1 MIDKLKELENL
12 ENKYKEIGRINSEIE
27 SIIANIKNEA
37 GISREKELLKENE
50 RLAEDLKAFHEKMK
64 VREEEIGRL
73 KNSNAVLIEELKE
86 AKKVRR
92 NGEIDKFQNILAE
105 KMNVELESGVTR
117 RLSNYAEEMKRK
129 VKMLERNL
137 SHEFSDEADSLRDE
151 LKKINEKIGNFLEKS
166 NRKTFENKVFLQ
178 EESSVFHNKIKE
190 ETALKE
196 GEFLF
201 EREKKRFV
209 FEKLIGLKGFN
220 FLGIIS
226 IFLGVFLVF
235 RTQFAKI
242 LANNYVK
249 SSASY
254 LLGMFFLFAG
264 EKFYQKNKK
273 HFAVGLIGGGIG
285 ILYLTTLLSTLYLK
299 LYPMTAGLFI
309 SVILTGLV
317 VILSLRYDSQIIGV
331 LSLIGGYLPYG
342 AYIWVN
348 RSNVQIY
355 YVLAYSLIL
364 QGIVLGVSWK
374 KDWIYSK
381 IFGFVTGVVNM
392 TGLIYYLNHSI
403 HDKITAFFYI
413 IIFTTAYSFI
423 FLNSHKKENRQ
434 SNIIDYIFLSLNLII
449 KFSLIY
455 SLFDKTTPSWLKAVL
470 VGTVG
475 IIYGF
480 FGDRL
485 KDNKVAKIF
494 YIVAL
499 GSFILIIPLI
509 VPEKFV
515 VIAWGA
521 ETALLYFFYRK
532 YKNKEM
538 RYGTIAIYL
547 VSLVSNLIVR
557 EEKYLLVYIQDL
569 MIISF
574 SFIFYFLIKQKNYKT
589 EVRILNGVFKYLIFA
604 YSIFFINKVVS
615 DAVTSF
621 EAINYGKDV
630 LFGILLSLFTLRL
643 ITYKIKKLQ
652 DSFSLKFLVIIE
664 IIYLLFIN
672 MFNCVKYI
680 FGSGEWVEEN
690 LYSRYPP
697 INFQIYLILLV
708 FVNIYLFMVAKNDI
722 HLCFFR
728 EKEKK
733 PLWILGESMYF
744 LFVANIIL
752 RIYEQSNMLFLG
764 AGLALDIVGLL
775 LCGYLVWKGFRV
787 PNRNVRRIGLGI
799 GIFFVAKSFLWDFLR
814 FDNSYK
820 LIAYFSM
827 GAILIGT
834 SYIYQTALKKLEQE
848 VKESLRDKD
857 FGKGEKNEENK

>member
-12 ENKYKEIGRINSEIE
+12 ENKYREIGRINSEIE

-137 SHEFSDEADSLRDE
+137 SCEFSDEADSLRDE
-151 LKKINEKIGNFLEKS
+151 LKKIDGKIGDFLEKS
-166 NRKTFENKVFLQ
+166 NRKTFENKIFLQ

-317 VILSLRYDSQIIGV
+317 VILSLRYDSQVIGV

-348 RSNVQIY
+348 KSNVQIY

-392 TGLIYYLNHSI
+392 TGLVYYLNYSI

-413 IIFTTAYSFI
+413 VIFTTAYSFI

-509 VPEKFV
+509 VPEQFV

-557 EEKYLLVYIQDL
+557 EETYLIVYIQDL

-574 SFIFYFLIKQKNYKT
+574 SFVLHFLIKQKSYKT
-589 EVRILNGVFKYLIFA
+589 EVRILNGIFKYLIFA

-643 ITYKIKKLQ
+643 VTYKIKKLQ

-672 MFNCVKYI
+672 M
-680 FGSGEWVEEN
+680 
-690 LYSRYPP
+690 
-697 INFQIYLILLV
+697 INFILYISGWSWNVQEEKIPISYLLSLILLI
-708 FVNIYLFMVAKNDI
+708 FVNLYLFIVAKNDI

-728 EKEKK
+728 KNEKK
-733 PLWILGESMYF
+733 PLWILGESIYF
-744 LFVANIIL
+744 LCVANIIL
-752 RIYEQSNMLFLG
+752 RIYEHSGVLILG

-787 PNRNVRRIGLGI
+787 SNRNVRRIGLGI

-848 VKESLRDKD
+848 VKESLSDTD

>member
-1 MIDKLKELENL
+1 MIDKIKELENL

-27 SIIANIKNEA
+27 SIIANVKNEA
-37 GISREKELLKENE
+37 GISREKELLEENE
-50 RLAEDLKAFHEKMK
+50 RLAKDLKAFYEKIK
-64 VREEEIGRL
+64 ISEEEITKL

-151 LKKINEKIGNFLEKS
+151 LKKINGKIGDFLEKS

-190 ETALKE
+190 EAALKE

-342 AYIWVN
+342 AYVWVN

-392 TGLIYYLNHSI
+392 TGLVYYLNHSI

-413 IIFTTAYSFI
+413 VIFTTAYSFI

-434 SNIIDYIFLSLNLII
+434 SNVIDYIFLSLNLII

-515 VIAWGA
+515 VVAWGA

-574 SFIFYFLIKQKNYKT
+574 SFVLYFLIKQKSYKT
-589 EVRILNGVFKYLIFA
+589 EVRILNGIFKYLIFA
-604 YSIFFINKVVS
+604 YSIFFINKVIFNV
-615 DAVTSF
+615 VTSF
-621 EAINYGKDV
+621 QAINYGKDA
-630 LFGILLSLFTLRL
+630 LFCILVSLFVLRTV
-643 ITYKIKKLQ
+643 TYRVKKLQ
-652 DSFSLKFLVIIE
+652 DSFSLRFLVIIE

-672 MFNCVKYI
+672 M
-680 FGSGEWVEEN
+680 
-690 LYSRYPP
+690 
-697 INFQIYLILLV
+697 INFILYISGWSWNIQEEKIPISYLLSLILLI
-708 FVNIYLFMVAKNDI
+708 FVNFYLFIVAKNDI
-722 HLCFFR
+722 HLCFF
-728 EKEKK
+728 KKNEKK
-733 PLWILGESMYF
+733 PLWILGESIYF
-744 LFVANIIL
+744 LCVANIIL
-752 RIYEQSNMLFLG
+752 RIYEHSGVLILG

-799 GIFFVAKSFLWDFLR
+799 GIFFVAKSFLLDFLR

-848 VKESLRDKD
+848 VKESLDAKD
-857 FGKGEKNEENK
+857 FGKGQKDEENK

>member
-1 MIDKLKELENL
+1 MIDKIKELENL

-50 RLAEDLKAFHEKMK
+50 RLAKDLKAFHEKVK
-64 VREEEIGRL
+64 IREEEIGRL

-137 SHEFSDEADSLRDE
+137 SCEFSDEADSLRDE
-151 LKKINEKIGNFLEKS
+151 LKKINGKIGDFVEKS
-166 NRKTFENKVFLQ
+166 NRKTFENKVFLR

-190 ETALKE
+190 ETVLKE

-392 TGLIYYLNHSI
+392 TGLVYYLNHSI

-413 IIFTTAYSFI
+413 VIFTTAYSFI

-480 FGDRL
+480 FGDSL

-515 VIAWGA
+515 VVAWGA

-538 RYGTIAIYL
+538 RYGTIVIYL

-557 EEKYLLVYIQDL
+557 EEAYLLVYIQDL

-574 SFIFYFLIKQKNYKT
+574 SFVLYFLIKQKSYKT
-589 EVRILNGVFKYLIFA
+589 EVRILNGIFKYLIFA
-604 YSIFFINKVVS
+604 YSIFFVNKVVFNI
-615 DAVTSF
+615 VTSF
-621 EAINYGKDV
+621 ETINYGKDV
-630 LFGILLSLFTLRL
+630 LFSVLFSLFILRTV
-643 ITYKIKKLQ
+643 TYKIKKLQ

-672 MFNCVKYI
+672 M
-680 FGSGEWVEEN
+680 
-690 LYSRYPP
+690 
-697 INFQIYLILLV
+697 INFILYISGWSWNVQEEKIPISYLLSLILLI
-708 FVNIYLFMVAKNDI
+708 FVNLYLFIVAKNDI

-728 EKEKK
+728 KNEKK
-733 PLWILGESMYF
+733 PLWILGESIYF
-744 LFVANIIL
+744 LCVANIIL
-752 RIYEQSNMLFLG
+752 RIYEHSGVLILG

-848 VKESLRDKD
+848 VKESLSDTD

>member
-12 ENKYKEIGRINSEIE
+12 ENKYKEIGKLNSEIE

-37 GISREKELLKENE
+37 GISREKELLEENE
-50 RLAEDLKAFHEKMK
+50 RLAKDLKAFHEKVK
-64 VREEEIGRL
+64 IREEEIGRL

-86 AKKVRR
+86 AKKVRK

-137 SHEFSDEADSLRDE
+137 SCEFSDEADSLRDE
-151 LKKINEKIGNFLEKS
+151 LKKIDGKIGDFLEKS
-166 NRKTFENKVFLQ
+166 NRKTFENKIFLQ

-392 TGLIYYLNHSI
+392 MGLIYYLNHSI

-413 IIFTTAYSFI
+413 VIFTTAYSFI

-509 VPEKFV
+509 VPEEFV
-515 VIAWGA
+515 VVAWGA

-538 RYGTIAIYL
+538 RYGTIVIYL

-574 SFIFYFLIKQKNYKT
+574 SFVLYFLIKQKSYKK
-589 EVRILNGVFKYLIFA
+589 EVRILNGIFKYLIFA
-604 YSIFFINKVVS
+604 YSIFFINKVVF
-615 DAVTSF
+615 DVVTSF
-621 EAINYGKDV
+621 KMINYGEDI
-630 LFGILLSLFTLRL
+630 FLSLLVSLFVLRTV
-643 ITYKIKKLQ
+643 TYKAKKLQ
-652 DSFSLKFLVIIE
+652 DSFSLKFLIIIE

-672 MFNCVKYI
+672 M
-680 FGSGEWVEEN
+680 
-690 LYSRYPP
+690 
-697 INFQIYLILLV
+697 INLILYFFGWSSDILKERV
-708 FVNIYLFMVAKNDI
+708 PISHIFPFFLPILINIYLFMVSKNDI
-722 HLCFFR
+722 HLCFF
-728 EKEKK
+728 KKNEKK
-733 PLWILGESMYF
+733 PLWVLGESIYF

-848 VKESLRDKD
+848 VKESLSDTD

>member
-50 RLAEDLKAFHEKMK
+50 RLAKDLKAFHEKVK
-64 VREEEIGRL
+64 IREEEIGRL

-117 RLSNYAEEMKRK
+117 KLSNYAEEMKRK

-137 SHEFSDEADSLRDE
+137 SCEFSDEADSLRDE
-151 LKKINEKIGNFLEKS
+151 LKKIDGKIGDFLEKS
-166 NRKTFENKVFLQ
+166 NRKTFENKIFLQ

-348 RSNVQIY
+348 KSNVQIY

-392 TGLIYYLNHSI
+392 TGLVYYLNYSI

-413 IIFTTAYSFI
+413 VIFTTAYSFI

-515 VIAWGA
+515 VVAWGA

-574 SFIFYFLIKQKNYKT
+574 SFIFYFLIKQKNYKM

-643 ITYKIKKLQ
+643 VTYKIKKLQ

-672 MFNCVKYI
+672 M
-680 FGSGEWVEEN
+680 
-690 LYSRYPP
+690 
-697 INFQIYLILLV
+697 INFILYISGWSWNVQEEKIPISYLLSLILLI
-708 FVNIYLFMVAKNDI
+708 FVNLYLFIVAKNDI

-728 EKEKK
+728 KNEKK
-733 PLWILGESMYF
+733 PLWILGESIYF
-744 LFVANIIL
+744 LCVANIIL
-752 RIYEQSNMLFLG
+752 RIYEHSGVLILG

-775 LCGYLVWKGFRV
+775 LCGYLVWKGFKV

-799 GIFFVAKSFLWDFLR
+799 GIFFVAKSFLLDFLR

-848 VKESLRDKD
+848 VKESLSDTD

>member
-1 MIDKLKELENL
+1 MIDKIKELENL
-12 ENKYKEIGRINSEIE
+12 ENKYKEIGKLNSEIE

-37 GISREKELLKENE
+37 GISREKKLLEKNE
-50 RLAEDLKAFHEKMK
+50 RLAKDLKVFHEKMK

-137 SHEFSDEADSLRDE
+137 YHEFSDEADSLRDE
-151 LKKINEKIGNFLEKS
+151 LKKIDGKIGDFLEKS

-348 RSNVQIY
+348 KSNVQIY

-413 IIFTTAYSFI
+413 VIFTTAYSFI

-470 VGTVG
+470 VGIVG

-515 VIAWGA
+515 VVAWGA

-557 EEKYLLVYIQDL
+557 EEKFLLVYIQDL

-574 SFIFYFLIKQKNYKT
+574 SFVLYFWIKQKSYKT
-589 EVRILNGVFKYLIFA
+589 EVRILNGIFKYLIFT
-604 YSIFFINKVVS
+604 YSIFFINKVVFNV
-615 DAVTSF
+615 VTSF
-621 EAINYGKDV
+621 KMINYGEDI
-630 LFGILLSLFTLRL
+630 FLSLLVSLFVLRTV
-643 ITYKIKKLQ
+643 TYKAKKLQ
-652 DSFSLKFLVIIE
+652 DSFSLKFLIIIE

-672 MFNCVKYI
+672 MINLILYFFGWSSDILKERVAISYI
-680 FGSGEWVEEN
+680 FPFF
-690 LYSRYPP
+690 LP
-697 INFQIYLILLV
+697 ILI
-708 FVNIYLFMVAKNDI
+708 NIYLFIVAKNDI
-722 HLCFFR
+722 HLCFF
-728 EKEKK
+728 KKNEKK
-733 PLWILGESMYF
+733 PLWILGESIYF
-744 LFVANIIL
+744 LCVANIIL
-752 RIYEQSNMLFLG
+752 RIYEHSGVLILG

-775 LCGYLVWKGFRV
+775 LCGYLVWKGFKV

-848 VKESLRDKD
+848 VKESLDAKD

>member
-1 MIDKLKELENL
+1 MIDKIKELENL

-129 VKMLERNL
+129 VKMLEKNL

-151 LKKINEKIGNFLEKS
+151 LKKINGKIGDFLEKS

-190 ETALKE
+190 ETVLKE

-392 TGLIYYLNHSI
+392 TGLIYYLNYSI

-413 IIFTTAYSFI
+413 VIFTTAYSFI

-509 VPEKFV
+509 VPEEFV
-515 VIAWGA
+515 VVAWGA

-569 MIISF
+569 MMISF
-574 SFIFYFLIKQKNYKT
+574 SFVLYFLIKQKNYKT
-589 EVRILNGVFKYLIFA
+589 EVRILNGIFKYLIFT
-604 YSIFFINKVVS
+604 YSIFFVNKVVFNI
-615 DAVTSF
+615 VTSF

-630 LFGILLSLFTLRL
+630 LFGVLFSLFILRTV
-643 ITYKIKKLQ
+643 TYKMKKLQ
-652 DSFSLKFLVIIE
+652 DSFSLRFLVIIE

-672 MFNCVKYI
+672 M
-680 FGSGEWVEEN
+680 
-690 LYSRYPP
+690 
-697 INFQIYLILLV
+697 INFILYISGWSWNVQEEKIPISYLLSLILLI
-708 FVNIYLFMVAKNDI
+708 FVNLYLFIVSKNDI
-722 HLCFFR
+722 HLCFF
-728 EKEKK
+728 KKNEKK
-733 PLWILGESMYF
+733 PLWILGESIYF
-744 LFVANIIL
+744 LCVANIIL
-752 RIYEQSNMLFLG
+752 RIYEHSGVLILG

-848 VKESLRDKD
+848 VKESLSDTD

>member
-12 ENKYKEIGRINSEIE
+12 ENKYKEIGKLNSEIE

-37 GISREKELLKENE
+37 GISREKELLEENE
-50 RLAEDLKAFHEKMK
+50 RLAKDLKAFHEKVK
-64 VREEEIGRL
+64 IREEEIGRL

-117 RLSNYAEEMKRK
+117 KLSNYAEEMKRK

-137 SHEFSDEADSLRDE
+137 SCEFSDEADSLRDE
-151 LKKINEKIGNFLEKS
+151 LKKIDGKIGDFLEKS
-166 NRKTFENKVFLQ
+166 NRKTFENKIFLQ

-348 RSNVQIY
+348 KSNVQIY

-392 TGLIYYLNHSI
+392 TGLVYYLNYSI

-413 IIFTTAYSFI
+413 VIFTTAYSFI

-509 VPEKFV
+509 VPEEFV
-515 VIAWGA
+515 VVAWGA

-574 SFIFYFLIKQKNYKT
+574 SFVLYFLIKQKSYKT

-643 ITYKIKKLQ
+643 VTYKIKKLQ

-672 MFNCVKYI
+672 M
-680 FGSGEWVEEN
+680 
-690 LYSRYPP
+690 
-697 INFQIYLILLV
+697 INFILYISGWSWNVQEEKIPISYLLSLILLI
-708 FVNIYLFMVAKNDI
+708 FVNLYLFIVAKNDI

-728 EKEKK
+728 KNEKK
-733 PLWILGESMYF
+733 PLWILGESIYF
-744 LFVANIIL
+744 LCVANIIL
-752 RIYEQSNMLFLG
+752 RIYEHSGVLILG

-848 VKESLRDKD
+848 VKESLSDTD

>member
-27 SIIANIKNEA
+27 SIIANIKNDA
-37 GISREKELLKENE
+37 GISREKELLEENE
-50 RLAEDLKAFHEKMK
+50 RLAKNLKAFHEKMK
-64 VREEEIGRL
+64 IREEEIGRL

-86 AKKVRR
+86 AKKVRK

-137 SHEFSDEADSLRDE
+137 SCEFSDEADSLRDE
-151 LKKINEKIGNFLEKS
+151 LKKIDGKIGDFLEKS

-392 TGLIYYLNHSI
+392 TGLVYYLNYSI

-413 IIFTTAYSFI
+413 VIFTTAYSFI

-509 VPEKFV
+509 VLEEFV
-515 VIAWGA
+515 VVAWGA

-574 SFIFYFLIKQKNYKT
+574 SFILYFMIKQKSYKK
-589 EVRILNGVFKYLIFA
+589 EVRVLNGIFKYLIFT
-604 YSIFFINKVVS
+604 YSIFFINKVVFNI
-615 DAVTSF
+615 VTSF

-630 LFGILLSLFTLRL
+630 LFSVLFSLFILRTV
-643 ITYKIKKLQ
+643 TYKIKKLQ
-652 DSFSLKFLVIIE
+652 DSFSLRFLVIIE

-672 MFNCVKYI
+672 M
-680 FGSGEWVEEN
+680 
-690 LYSRYPP
+690 
-697 INFQIYLILLV
+697 INFILYISGWSWNVQEEKIPISYLLSLILLI
-708 FVNIYLFMVAKNDI
+708 FVNLYLFIVAKNDI
-722 HLCFFR
+722 HLCFF
-728 EKEKK
+728 KKNEKK
-733 PLWILGESMYF
+733 PLWILGESIYF

-764 AGLALDIVGLL
+764 AGLVLDIVGLL

-848 VKESLRDKD
+848 VKESLSDKD

>member
-1 MIDKLKELENL
+1 MINKLKELENL

-37 GISREKELLKENE
+37 GISREKELLEDNE
-50 RLAEDLKAFHEKMK
+50 RLAKDLKAFHEKMK

-86 AKKVRR
+86 AKKIRR

-178 EESSVFHNKIKE
+178 EESLVFHNKIKE

-364 QGIVLGVSWK
+364 QGTVLGVSWK

-413 IIFTTAYSFI
+413 VIFTTAYSFI

-434 SNIIDYIFLSLNLII
+434 SNIIDYVFLSLNLIV

-455 SLFDKTTPSWLKAVL
+455 SLFDNTTPSWLKAVL

-509 VPEKFV
+509 VPEEFV
-515 VIAWGA
+515 VVAWGA

-574 SFIFYFLIKQKNYKT
+574 SFVLYFWIKQKNYKT
-589 EVRILNGVFKYLIFA
+589 EVRILNGIFKYLIFA
-604 YSIFFINKVVS
+604 YSIFFINKVIFNV
-615 DAVTSF
+615 VTSF
-621 EAINYGKDV
+621 EAINYGKDA
-630 LFGILLSLFTLRL
+630 LFCILVSLFVLRTV
-643 ITYKIKKLQ
+643 TYRVKKLQ

-664 IIYLLFIN
+664 IIYLLFMN
-672 MFNCVKYI
+672 MYNFFLYI
-680 FGSGEWVEEN
+680 SGWSWNIQEEKI
-690 LYSRYPP
+690 P
-697 INFQIYLILLV
+697 ISYLLSLILLI
-708 FVNIYLFMVAKNDI
+708 FVNFYLFIVAKNDI
-722 HLCFFR
+722 HLCFF
-728 EKEKK
+728 KKNEKK
-733 PLWILGESMYF
+733 PLWILEESIYF
-744 LFVANIIL
+744 LCVANIIL
-752 RIYEQSNMLFLG
+752 RIYEHSGVLILG

-775 LCGYLVWKGFRV
+775 LCGYLVWKGFKV

-799 GIFFVAKSFLWDFLR
+799 GIFFVAKSFLLDFLR

-848 VKESLRDKD
+848 VKESLSGTD
-857 FGKGEKNEENK
+857 FGEGEKDEENK

>member
-137 SHEFSDEADSLRDE
+137 SCEFSDEADSLRDE

-166 NRKTFENKVFLQ
+166 NRKTFENKAFLQ

-392 TGLIYYLNHSI
+392 TGLVYYLNHSI
-403 HDKITAFFYI
+403 HDKIMAFFYI
-413 IIFTTAYSFI
+413 VIFTTAYSFI

-509 VPEKFV
+509 VPEEFV

-532 YKNKEM
+532 YKNREM

-557 EEKYLLVYIQDL
+557 EETYLLVYIQDL

-574 SFIFYFLIKQKNYKT
+574 SFVLYFLIKQKSYKT
-589 EVRILNGVFKYLIFA
+589 EVRILNGIFKYLIFT
-604 YSIFFINKVVS
+604 YSIFFINKVVF
-615 DAVTSF
+615 DVVTSF
-621 EAINYGKDV
+621 KMINYGEDI
-630 LFGILLSLFTLRL
+630 FLSLLVSLFVLRTV
-643 ITYKIKKLQ
+643 TYKAKKLQ
-652 DSFSLKFLVIIE
+652 DSFSLKFLIIIE

-672 MFNCVKYI
+672 M
-680 FGSGEWVEEN
+680 
-690 LYSRYPP
+690 
-697 INFQIYLILLV
+697 INLILYFFGWSSDILKERV
-708 FVNIYLFMVAKNDI
+708 PISHIFPFFLPILINIYLFMVAKNDI
-722 HLCFFR
+722 HLCFF
-728 EKEKK
+728 KKNEKK
-733 PLWILGESMYF
+733 PLWILGESIYF
-744 LFVANIIL
+744 LCVANIIL
-752 RIYEQSNMLFLG
+752 RIYEHSGVLILG

-848 VKESLRDKD
+848 VKESLSDTD

>member
-12 ENKYKEIGRINSEIE
+12 ENKYREIGRINSEIE

-37 GISREKELLKENE
+37 GISREKELLEENE
-50 RLAEDLKAFHEKMK
+50 RLSKDLKAFHEKMK
-64 VREEEIGRL
+64 DREEEIGRL

-92 NGEIDKFQNILAE
+92 NGEIDKFQNILAD

-137 SHEFSDEADSLRDE
+137 SHEFSDEADALRDE
-151 LKKINEKIGNFLEKS
+151 LKKVNEKIGDFLEKS

-348 RSNVQIY
+348 KSNVQIY

-392 TGLIYYLNHSI
+392 AGLVYYLNHSI

-413 IIFTTAYSFI
+413 VIFTTAYSFI

-449 KFSLIY
+449 KFLLIY

-515 VIAWGA
+515 VVAWGA

-532 YKNKEM
+532 YKNREM

-574 SFIFYFLIKQKNYKT
+574 SFILYFMIKQKSYKK
-589 EVRILNGVFKYLIFA
+589 EVRVLNGIFKYLIFA
-604 YSIFFINKVVS
+604 YSIFFVNKVVFNI
-615 DAVTSF
+615 VISF
-621 EAINYGKDV
+621 ETINYGKDV
-630 LFGILLSLFTLRL
+630 LFGVLFSLFILRTV
-643 ITYKIKKLQ
+643 TYKIKKLQ
-652 DSFSLKFLVIIE
+652 DSFSLRFLVIIE

-672 MFNCVKYI
+672 MVNFFLYI
-680 FGSGEWVEEN
+680 SGWSWNIQEEKIPI
-690 LYSRYPP
+690 SYPL
-697 INFQIYLILLV
+697 FLILLI
-708 FVNIYLFMVAKNDI
+708 FVNLYLFIVAKNDI
-722 HLCFFR
+722 HLCFF
-728 EKEKK
+728 KKNEKK
-733 PLWILGESMYF
+733 PLWILGESIYF
-744 LFVANIIL
+744 LCVANIIL
-752 RIYEQSNMLFLG
+752 QIYEHSGMLSLG

-848 VKESLRDKD
+848 VKESLSDKD
-857 FGKGEKNEENK
+857 LGKGEKDEENK

>member
-27 SIIANIKNEA
+27 SIIANIKNEV
-37 GISREKELLKENE
+37 GISREKELLEENE
-50 RLAEDLKAFHEKMK
+50 RLAKDLKAFHEKVK
-64 VREEEIGRL
+64 IREEEIGRL

-137 SHEFSDEADSLRDE
+137 SCEFSDEADSLRDE
-151 LKKINEKIGNFLEKS
+151 LKKIDGKIGDFLEKS

-178 EESSVFHNKIKE
+178 EESLVFHNKIKE

-317 VILSLRYDSQIIGV
+317 VILSLRYDSQIIGI

-392 TGLIYYLNHSI
+392 MGLVYYLNYSI

-413 IIFTTAYSFI
+413 VIFTTAYSFI

-434 SNIIDYIFLSLNLII
+434 SNIIDYVFLSLNLII

-455 SLFDKTTPSWLKAVL
+455 NLFDKTTPSWLKAVL

-515 VIAWGA
+515 VVAWGA

-574 SFIFYFLIKQKNYKT
+574 SFVLYFLIKQKSYKT
-589 EVRILNGVFKYLIFA
+589 EVRILNGIFKYLIFT
-604 YSIFFINKVVS
+604 YSIFFVNKVVF
-615 DAVTSF
+615 DVVTSF
-621 EAINYGKDV
+621 ETINYGKDV
-630 LFGILLSLFTLRL
+630 LFGVLFSLFVLRTV
-643 ITYKIKKLQ
+643 TYRVKKLQ

-664 IIYLLFIN
+664 IIYLLFMN
-672 MFNCVKYI
+672 MYNFFLYI
-680 FGSGEWVEEN
+680 SGWSWNIQEEKI
-690 LYSRYPP
+690 P
-697 INFQIYLILLV
+697 ISYLLSLILLI
-708 FVNIYLFMVAKNDI
+708 FVNFYLFIVAKNDI
-722 HLCFFR
+722 HLCFF
-728 EKEKK
+728 KKNEKK
-733 PLWILGESMYF
+733 PLWILGESIYF
-744 LFVANIIL
+744 LCVANIIL
-752 RIYEQSNMLFLG
+752 RIYEHSGVLILG

-775 LCGYLVWKGFRV
+775 LCGYLVWKGFKV

-848 VKESLRDKD
+848 VKESLDAKD

>member
-12 ENKYKEIGRINSEIE
+12 ENKYKEIRRINSEIE

-37 GISREKELLKENE
+37 GISREKELLEDNE
-50 RLAEDLKAFHEKMK
+50 RLAKDLKAFHEKMK

-92 NGEIDKFQNILAE
+92 NSEIDKFQNILAE

-151 LKKINEKIGNFLEKS
+151 LKKINEKIGDFLEKS
-166 NRKTFENKVFLQ
+166 NRKTFENKTFLQ

-254 LLGMFFLFAG
+254 LLGMSFLFAG

-392 TGLIYYLNHSI
+392 TGLVYYLNHSV

-413 IIFTTAYSFI
+413 VIFTTAYSFI

-434 SNIIDYIFLSLNLII
+434 SNIIDYIFLSLNLIV

-455 SLFDKTTPSWLKAVL
+455 SLFDNTTPSWLKAVL

-509 VPEKFV
+509 VPEEFV
-515 VIAWGA
+515 VVAWGA

-532 YKNKEM
+532 YKNREM

-547 VSLVSNLIVR
+547 VLLVSNLIVR

-574 SFIFYFLIKQKNYKT
+574 SFILYFMIKQKNYKK
-589 EVRILNGVFKYLIFA
+589 EVRVLNGIFKYLIFT
-604 YSIFFINKVVS
+604 YSIFLVNKVVFNI
-615 DAVTSF
+615 VTSF
-621 EAINYGKDV
+621 ETINYGKDV
-630 LFGILLSLFTLRL
+630 LFGVLFSLFILRTV
-643 ITYKIKKLQ
+643 TYKIKKLQ
-652 DSFSLKFLVIIE
+652 DSFSLRFLVIIE

-672 MFNCVKYI
+672 MVNFFLYI
-680 FGSGEWVEEN
+680 SGWSWNIQEEKIPI
-690 LYSRYPP
+690 SYPL
-697 INFQIYLILLV
+697 FLILLI
-708 FVNIYLFMVAKNDI
+708 FVNLYLFIVAKNDI
-722 HLCFFR
+722 HLCFFKKN
-728 EKEKK
+728 EEK
-733 PLWILGESMYF
+733 PLWILGESIYF
-744 LFVANIIL
+744 LCVANIIL
-752 RIYEQSNMLFLG
+752 QIYEHSGMLSLG

-799 GIFFVAKSFLWDFLR
+799 GIFFVAKSFLLDFLR

-834 SYIYQTALKKLEQE
+834 SYIYQTALKKLEKE
-848 VKESLRDKD
+848 VRDSLSDKD

>member
-12 ENKYKEIGRINSEIE
+12 ENKYKEIGKLNSKIE

-37 GISREKELLKENE
+37 GISREKELLEENE
-50 RLAEDLKAFHEKMK
+50 RLVKDLKAFHEKMK

-92 NGEIDKFQNILAE
+92 NSEIDKFQNILAE

-137 SHEFSDEADSLRDE
+137 SHEFSDEADALRDE
-151 LKKINEKIGNFLEKS
+151 LKKVNEKIGDFLEKS

-190 ETALKE
+190 ETVLKE

-348 RSNVQIY
+348 KSNVQIY

-413 IIFTTAYSFI
+413 VIFTTAYSFI

-515 VIAWGA
+515 VVAWGA
-521 ETALLYFFYRK
+521 ETALLYFFYRR

-569 MIISF
+569 MMISF
-574 SFIFYFLIKQKNYKT
+574 SFVLYFLIEQKNYKT
-589 EVRILNGVFKYLIFA
+589 EVRILNGIFKYLIFT
-604 YSIFFINKVVS
+604 YSIFFVNKVVFNI
-615 DAVTSF
+615 VTSF

-630 LFGILLSLFTLRL
+630 LFGVLFSLFILRTV
-643 ITYKIKKLQ
+643 TYKIKKLQ
-652 DSFSLKFLVIIE
+652 DSFSLRFLVIIE

-672 MFNCVKYI
+672 M
-680 FGSGEWVEEN
+680 
-690 LYSRYPP
+690 
-697 INFQIYLILLV
+697 INFILYISGWSWNIQEEKIPISYLLSLILLI
-708 FVNIYLFMVAKNDI
+708 FVNLYLFIVAKNDI
-722 HLCFFR
+722 HLCFF
-728 EKEKK
+728 KKNEKK
-733 PLWILGESMYF
+733 PLWILGESIYF
-744 LFVANIIL
+744 LCVANIIL
-752 RIYEQSNMLFLG
+752 RIYEHSGVLILG

-787 PNRNVRRIGLGI
+787 PNRNIRRIGLGI
-799 GIFFVAKSFLWDFLR
+799 GIFFVAKSFLLDFLR

-848 VKESLRDKD
+848 VKESLSDKD

>member
-1 MIDKLKELENL
+1 MIDKIKELENL

-37 GISREKELLKENE
+37 GISREKELLEKNE
-50 RLAEDLKAFHEKMK
+50 RLAKDLKAFHEKIK

-92 NGEIDKFQNILAE
+92 NGEIDKFQNILAQ

-151 LKKINEKIGNFLEKS
+151 LKKINGKIGNFLEKS

-235 RTQFAKI
+235 RTQFVKI

-342 AYIWVN
+342 AYILVN

-413 IIFTTAYSFI
+413 VIFTTAYSFI

-434 SNIIDYIFLSLNLII
+434 SNIIDYVFLSLNLII

-515 VIAWGA
+515 VIAWGV

-557 EEKYLLVYIQDL
+557 EEKYLLAYIQDL

-574 SFIFYFLIKQKNYKT
+574 SFVLYFLIKQKSYKK
-589 EVRILNGVFKYLIFA
+589 EVRILNGIFKYLIFA
-604 YSIFFINKVVS
+604 YSIFFINKVIFNV
-615 DAVTSF
+615 VTSF
-621 EAINYGKDV
+621 EAINYGKDA
-630 LFGILLSLFTLRL
+630 LFCILVSLFVLRTV
-643 ITYKIKKLQ
+643 TYRVKKLQ

-664 IIYLLFIN
+664 IIYLLFMN
-672 MFNCVKYI
+672 MYNFFLYI
-680 FGSGEWVEEN
+680 SGWSWNIQEEKI
-690 LYSRYPP
+690 P
-697 INFQIYLILLV
+697 ISYLLSLILLI
-708 FVNIYLFMVAKNDI
+708 FVNFYLFIVAKNDI
-722 HLCFFR
+722 HLCFF
-728 EKEKK
+728 KKNEKK
-733 PLWILGESMYF
+733 PLWILEESIYF
-744 LFVANIIL
+744 LCVANIIL
-752 RIYEQSNMLFLG
+752 RIYEHSGVLILG

-848 VKESLRDKD
+848 VKESLSDTD

>member
-12 ENKYKEIGRINSEIE
+12 ENKYREIGRINSEIE

-137 SHEFSDEADSLRDE
+137 SCEFSDEADSLRDE
-151 LKKINEKIGNFLEKS
+151 LKKIDGKIGDFLEKS
-166 NRKTFENKVFLQ
+166 NRKTFENKIFLQ

-317 VILSLRYDSQIIGV
+317 VILSLRYDSQVIGV

-348 RSNVQIY
+348 KSNVQIY

-392 TGLIYYLNHSI
+392 TGLVYYLNYSI

-413 IIFTTAYSFI
+413 VIFTTAYSFI

-515 VIAWGA
+515 VVAWGA

-557 EEKYLLVYIQDL
+557 EETYLIVYIQDL

-574 SFIFYFLIKQKNYKT
+574 SFVLHFLIKQKSYKT
-589 EVRILNGVFKYLIFA
+589 EVRILNGIFKYLIFA

-643 ITYKIKKLQ
+643 VTYKIKKLQ

-672 MFNCVKYI
+672 M
-680 FGSGEWVEEN
+680 
-690 LYSRYPP
+690 
-697 INFQIYLILLV
+697 INFILYISGWSWNVQEEKIPISYLLSLILLI
-708 FVNIYLFMVAKNDI
+708 FVNLYLFIVAKNDI

-728 EKEKK
+728 KNEKK
-733 PLWILGESMYF
+733 PLWILGESIYF
-744 LFVANIIL
+744 LCVANIIL
-752 RIYEQSNMLFLG
+752 RIYEHSGVLILG

-775 LCGYLVWKGFRV
+775 LCGYLVWKGFKV

-848 VKESLRDKD
+848 VKESLSDTD

>member
-27 SIIANIKNEA
+27 SIIANIKNDA
-37 GISREKELLKENE
+37 GISREKELFEENE
-50 RLAEDLKAFHEKMK
+50 RLAKNLKAFHEKMK
-64 VREEEIGRL
+64 IREEEIGRL

-86 AKKVRR
+86 AKKVRK

-137 SHEFSDEADSLRDE
+137 SCEFSDEADSLRDE
-151 LKKINEKIGNFLEKS
+151 LKKIDGKIGDFLEKS

-317 VILSLRYDSQIIGV
+317 VILSLRYDSQVIGV

-348 RSNVQIY
+348 KSNVQIY

-403 HDKITAFFYI
+403 HDKITAFLYI
-413 IIFTTAYSFI
+413 VIFTTAYSFI

-434 SNIIDYIFLSLNLII
+434 SNIIDYVFLSLNLIV

-455 SLFDKTTPSWLKAVL
+455 SLFDNTTPSWLKAVL

-475 IIYGF
+475 VIYGF

-499 GSFILIIPLI
+499 GSFILVIPLI
-509 VPEKFV
+509 VPEEFV
-515 VIAWGA
+515 VVAWGA

-532 YKNKEM
+532 YKNREM

-557 EEKYLLVYIQDL
+557 EEAYLLVYIQDL

-574 SFIFYFLIKQKNYKT
+574 SFVLYFLIKQKSYKT
-589 EVRILNGVFKYLIFA
+589 EVRILNGIFKYLIFT
-604 YSIFFINKVVS
+604 YSIFFVNKVVF
-615 DAVTSF
+615 DVVTSF
-621 EAINYGKDV
+621 KMISYGEDI
-630 LFGILLSLFTLRL
+630 FLSLLVSLFVLRTV
-643 ITYKIKKLQ
+643 TYKAKKLQ
-652 DSFSLKFLVIIE
+652 DSFSLKFLIIIE

-672 MFNCVKYI
+672 MINLILYFFGWSSDILKERVPISYI
-680 FGSGEWVEEN
+680 FPFF
-690 LYSRYPP
+690 LP
-697 INFQIYLILLV
+697 IL
-708 FVNIYLFMVAKNDI
+708 VNIYLFMVAKNDI

-752 RIYEQSNMLFLG
+752 QIYEQSNMLFLG

-775 LCGYLVWKGFRV
+775 LCGYLVWKGFKV

-848 VKESLRDKD
+848 VKESLSDKD

>member
-12 ENKYKEIGRINSEIE
+12 ENKYKEIGKLNSEIE

-37 GISREKELLKENE
+37 GISREKELLEDNE
-50 RLAEDLKAFHEKMK
+50 RLAKDLKAFHEKMK
-64 VREEEIGRL
+64 IREEEIGRL

-137 SHEFSDEADSLRDE
+137 SCEFSDEADSLRDE
-151 LKKINEKIGNFLEKS
+151 LKKIDGKIGDFLEKS
-166 NRKTFENKVFLQ
+166 NRKTFENKIFLQ

-392 TGLIYYLNHSI
+392 TGLVYYLNYSI

-413 IIFTTAYSFI
+413 VIFTTAYSFI

-509 VPEKFV
+509 VPEEFV
-515 VIAWGA
+515 VVAWGA

-538 RYGTIAIYL
+538 RYGTIVIYL

-557 EEKYLLVYIQDL
+557 EEKFLLVYIQDL

-574 SFIFYFLIKQKNYKT
+574 SFILYFMIKQKSYKK
-589 EVRILNGVFKYLIFA
+589 EVRVLNGIFKYLIFT
-604 YSIFFINKVVS
+604 YSIFFINKVVFNI
-615 DAVTSF
+615 VTSF

-630 LFGILLSLFTLRL
+630 LFGVLFSLFILRTV
-643 ITYKIKKLQ
+643 TYKIKKLQ
-652 DSFSLKFLVIIE
+652 DSFSLRFLVIIE

-672 MFNCVKYI
+672 M
-680 FGSGEWVEEN
+680 
-690 LYSRYPP
+690 
-697 INFQIYLILLV
+697 INFFLYISGWSWNIQEEKIPISYLLFLILLI
-708 FVNIYLFMVAKNDI
+708 FVNLYLFIVAKNDI

-728 EKEKK
+728 KNEKK
-733 PLWILGESMYF
+733 PLWILGESIYF
-744 LFVANIIL
+744 LCVANIIL

-848 VKESLRDKD
+848 VKESLSDTD
-857 FGKGEKNEENK
+857 FGKGERNEENK

>member
-37 GISREKELLKENE
+37 GISREKELLEENE
-50 RLAEDLKAFHEKMK
+50 RLAKDLKAFHEKMK
-64 VREEEIGRL
+64 DREEEIGRL
-73 KNSNAVLIEELKE
+73 KNSNTVLIEELKE

-92 NGEIDKFQNILAE
+92 NSEIDKFQNILAE

-137 SHEFSDEADSLRDE
+137 SCEFSDEADSLRDE
-151 LKKINEKIGNFLEKS
+151 LKKIDGKIGDFLEKS

-348 RSNVQIY
+348 KSNVQIY

-392 TGLIYYLNHSI
+392 TGLVYYLNYSI
-403 HDKITAFFYI
+403 HNKITAFFYI
-413 IIFTTAYSFI
+413 VIFTTAYSFI

-509 VPEKFV
+509 VPEEFV
-515 VIAWGA
+515 VVAWGA
-521 ETALLYFFYRK
+521 ETALLYFFYKK

-574 SFIFYFLIKQKNYKT
+574 SFVLYFRIKPKNYKT
-589 EVRILNGVFKYLIFA
+589 EVRILNGIFKYLIFA
-604 YSIFFINKVVS
+604 YSIFFINKAVFN
-615 DAVTSF
+615 AVTSF
-621 EAINYGKDV
+621 ETINYGKDV

-643 ITYKIKKLQ
+643 VTYKIKKLQ

-672 MFNCVKYI
+672 M
-680 FGSGEWVEEN
+680 
-690 LYSRYPP
+690 
-697 INFQIYLILLV
+697 INFILYISGWSWNIQEEKIPISYLLSLILLI
-708 FVNIYLFMVAKNDI
+708 FVNLYLFIVAKNDI

-728 EKEKK
+728 KNEKK
-733 PLWILGESMYF
+733 PLWILGESIYF
-744 LFVANIIL
+744 LCVANIIL
-752 RIYEQSNMLFLG
+752 RIYEHSGVLILG

-775 LCGYLVWKGFRV
+775 LCGYLVWKGFKV
-787 PNRNVRRIGLGI
+787 PNRNIRRIGLGI
-799 GIFFVAKSFLWDFLR
+799 GIFFVAKSFFWDFLR
-814 FDNSYK
+814 FDNFYK

-848 VKESLRDKD
+848 VKESLSDTD

>member
-37 GISREKELLKENE
+37 GISREKELLEENE
-50 RLAEDLKAFHEKMK
+50 RLVKDLKAFHEKMK

-92 NGEIDKFQNILAE
+92 NSEIDKFQNILAE
-105 KMNVELESGVTR
+105 KMKVELESGVTR

-129 VKMLERNL
+129 VKMLEKNL

-151 LKKINEKIGNFLEKS
+151 LKKINGKIGDFLEKS

-190 ETALKE
+190 ETVLKE

-392 TGLIYYLNHSI
+392 TGLIYYLNYSI

-413 IIFTTAYSFI
+413 VIFTTAYSFI
-423 FLNSHKKENRQ
+423 FLNSYKKENRQ
-434 SNIIDYIFLSLNLII
+434 SNIIDYVFLSLNLII

-509 VPEKFV
+509 VPEEFV
-515 VIAWGA
+515 VVAWGA

-574 SFIFYFLIKQKNYKT
+574 SFVLYFLIKQKSYKT
-589 EVRILNGVFKYLIFA
+589 EVRILNGIFKYLIFT
-604 YSIFFINKVVS
+604 YSIFFVNKVVF
-615 DAVTSF
+615 DVVTSF
-621 EAINYGKDV
+621 ETINYGKDV
-630 LFGILLSLFTLRL
+630 LFGVLFSLFVLRTV
-643 ITYKIKKLQ
+643 TYRVKKLQ

-664 IIYLLFIN
+664 IIYLLFMN
-672 MFNCVKYI
+672 MYNFFLYI
-680 FGSGEWVEEN
+680 SGWSWNIQEEKI
-690 LYSRYPP
+690 P
-697 INFQIYLILLV
+697 ISYLLSLILLI
-708 FVNIYLFMVAKNDI
+708 FVNFYLFIVAKNDI
-722 HLCFFR
+722 HLCFF
-728 EKEKK
+728 KKNEKK
-733 PLWILGESMYF
+733 PLWILGESIYF
-744 LFVANIIL
+744 LCVANIIL

-787 PNRNVRRIGLGI
+787 PNRNIRRIGLGI
-799 GIFFVAKSFLWDFLR
+799 GIFFVAKSFLLDFLR

-848 VKESLRDKD
+848 VKESLSDKD

>member
-12 ENKYKEIGRINSEIE
+12 ENKYREIGKINSEIE

-37 GISREKELLKENE
+37 GISREKELLEENE
-50 RLAEDLKAFHEKMK
+50 RLVKDLKAFHEKMK

-137 SHEFSDEADSLRDE
+137 SCEFSDEADSLRDE
-151 LKKINEKIGNFLEKS
+151 LKKIDGKIGDFLEKS
-166 NRKTFENKVFLQ
+166 NRKTFENKIFLQ

-392 TGLIYYLNHSI
+392 TGLIYYLNHSV

-413 IIFTTAYSFI
+413 VIFTTAYSFI

-509 VPEKFV
+509 VPEEFV
-515 VIAWGA
+515 VVAWGT

-574 SFIFYFLIKQKNYKT
+574 SFVLYFWIKQKNYKT
-589 EVRILNGVFKYLIFA
+589 EVRILNGIFKYLIFA
-604 YSIFFINKVVS
+604 YSIFFINKVIFNV
-615 DAVTSF
+615 VTSF
-621 EAINYGKDV
+621 EAINYGKDA
-630 LFGILLSLFTLRL
+630 LFCILVSLFVLRTV
-643 ITYKIKKLQ
+643 TYRVKKLQ

-664 IIYLLFIN
+664 IIYLLFMN
-672 MFNCVKYI
+672 MYNFFLYI
-680 FGSGEWVEEN
+680 SGWSWNIQEEKI
-690 LYSRYPP
+690 P
-697 INFQIYLILLV
+697 ISYLLSLILLI
-708 FVNIYLFMVAKNDI
+708 FVNFYLFIVAKNDI
-722 HLCFFR
+722 HLCFF
-728 EKEKK
+728 KKNEKK
-733 PLWILGESMYF
+733 PLWILGESIYF
-744 LFVANIIL
+744 LCVANIIL
-752 RIYEQSNMLFLG
+752 RIYEHSGVLILG

-775 LCGYLVWKGFRV
+775 LCGYLVWKGFKV

-848 VKESLRDKD
+848 VKESLSTENLKEKD
-857 FGKGEKNEENK
+857 EN

>member
-12 ENKYKEIGRINSEIE
+12 ENKYKEIGKINSEIE

-37 GISREKELLKENE
+37 GISREKELLEDNE
-50 RLAEDLKAFHEKMK
+50 RLAKDLKAFHEKMK

-86 AKKVRR
+86 AKKIRR

-137 SHEFSDEADSLRDE
+137 FHEFSDEADSLRDE
-151 LKKINEKIGNFLEKS
+151 LKKINGKIGAFLEKS

-264 EKFYQKNKK
+264 ERFYQKNKK

-392 TGLIYYLNHSI
+392 TGLIYYLNHSV

-413 IIFTTAYSFI
+413 VIFTTAYSFI

-470 VGTVG
+470 VGIVG

-509 VPEKFV
+509 VPEEFV
-515 VIAWGA
+515 VVAWGT

-574 SFIFYFLIKQKNYKT
+574 SFVLYFWIKQKNYKT
-589 EVRILNGVFKYLIFA
+589 EVRILNGIFKYLIFA
-604 YSIFFINKVVS
+604 YSIFFINKVIFNV
-615 DAVTSF
+615 VTSF
-621 EAINYGKDV
+621 EAINYGKDA
-630 LFGILLSLFTLRL
+630 LFCILVSLFVLRTV
-643 ITYKIKKLQ
+643 TYRVKKLQ

-664 IIYLLFIN
+664 IIYLLFMN
-672 MFNCVKYI
+672 MYNFFLYI
-680 FGSGEWVEEN
+680 SGWSWNIQEEKI
-690 LYSRYPP
+690 P
-697 INFQIYLILLV
+697 ISYLLSLILLI
-708 FVNIYLFMVAKNDI
+708 FVNFYLFIVAKNDI
-722 HLCFFR
+722 HLCFF
-728 EKEKK
+728 KKNEKK
-733 PLWILGESMYF
+733 PLWILGESIYF

-775 LCGYLVWKGFRV
+775 LCGYLVWKGFKV

>member
-12 ENKYKEIGRINSEIE
+12 ENKYKEIGKLNSEIE

-37 GISREKELLKENE
+37 GISREKELLEENE
-50 RLAEDLKAFHEKMK
+50 RLAKDLKAFHEKVK
-64 VREEEIGRL
+64 IREEEIGRL

-117 RLSNYAEEMKRK
+117 KLSNYAEEMKRK

-137 SHEFSDEADSLRDE
+137 SCEFSDEADSLRDE
-151 LKKINEKIGNFLEKS
+151 LKKIDGKIGDFLEKS
-166 NRKTFENKVFLQ
+166 NRKTFENKIFLQ

-348 RSNVQIY
+348 KSNVQIY

-392 TGLIYYLNHSI
+392 TGLVYYLNHSI

-413 IIFTTAYSFI
+413 VIFTTAYSFI

-455 SLFDKTTPSWLKAVL
+455 SLFDKATPSWLKAVL

-509 VPEKFV
+509 VPEEFV
-515 VIAWGA
+515 VVAWGA

-574 SFIFYFLIKQKNYKT
+574 SFVLYFLIKQKSYKT

-643 ITYKIKKLQ
+643 VTYKIKKLQ

-672 MFNCVKYI
+672 M
-680 FGSGEWVEEN
+680 
-690 LYSRYPP
+690 
-697 INFQIYLILLV
+697 INFILYISGWSWNVQEEKIPISYLLSLILLI
-708 FVNIYLFMVAKNDI
+708 FVNLYLFIVAKNDI

-728 EKEKK
+728 KNEKK
-733 PLWILGESMYF
+733 PLWILGESIYF
-744 LFVANIIL
+744 LCVANIIL
-752 RIYEQSNMLFLG
+752 RIYEHSGVLILG

-848 VKESLRDKD
+848 VKESLSDTD

>member
-37 GISREKELLKENE
+37 GISGEKELLEKNE
-50 RLAEDLKAFHEKMK
+50 RLAKDLKAFHEKIK

-137 SHEFSDEADSLRDE
+137 SCEFSDEADSLRDE

-235 RTQFAKI
+235 RTQFVKI
-242 LANNYVK
+242 LSNNYVK

-348 RSNVQIY
+348 KSNVQIY
-355 YVLAYSLIL
+355 YVLVYSLIL

-374 KDWIYSK
+374 KDWLYSK

-413 IIFTTAYSFI
+413 VIFTTAYSFI

-480 FGDRL
+480 FGDKL

-515 VIAWGA
+515 VVAWGA
-521 ETALLYFFYRK
+521 ETGLLYFFYRK

-538 RYGTIAIYL
+538 RYGTIAIYI

-574 SFIFYFLIKQKNYKT
+574 SFVLYFLIKQKSYKT
-589 EVRILNGVFKYLIFA
+589 EVRILNGIFKYLIFT
-604 YSIFFINKVVS
+604 YSIFFINKVVF
-615 DAVTSF
+615 DVVTSF
-621 EAINYGKDV
+621 KMINYGEDI
-630 LFGILLSLFTLRL
+630 FLSLLVSLFVLRTV
-643 ITYKIKKLQ
+643 TYKAKKLQ
-652 DSFSLKFLVIIE
+652 DSFSLKFLIIIE

-672 MFNCVKYI
+672 MINLILYFFGWSSDILKERVSISYI
-680 FGSGEWVEEN
+680 FPFF
-690 LYSRYPP
+690 LP
-697 INFQIYLILLV
+697 ILI
-708 FVNIYLFMVAKNDI
+708 NIYLFMVTKNDI
-722 HLCFFR
+722 HLCFF
-728 EKEKK
+728 KKNEKK
-733 PLWILGESMYF
+733 PLWILGESIYF
-744 LFVANIIL
+744 LCVANIIL
-752 RIYEQSNMLFLG
+752 RIYEHSGVLILG

-799 GIFFVAKSFLWDFLR
+799 GIFFVAKSFLLDFLR

-848 VKESLRDKD
+848 VKESLSGTD
-857 FGKGEKNEENK
+857 FGKGEKNEENN

>member
-12 ENKYKEIGRINSEIE
+12 ENKYREIGRINSEIE
-27 SIIANIKNEA
+27 SIIENIKNEA
-37 GISREKELLKENE
+37 GISREKELLEENE
-50 RLAEDLKAFHEKMK
+50 RLSKDLKAFHEKMK
-64 VREEEIGRL
+64 DREEEIGRL

-92 NGEIDKFQNILAE
+92 NGKIDKFQNILAD

-137 SHEFSDEADSLRDE
+137 SHEFSDEADALRDE
-151 LKKINEKIGNFLEKS
+151 LKKVNEKIGDFLEKS

-190 ETALKE
+190 EPALKE

-348 RSNVQIY
+348 KSNVQIY

-392 TGLIYYLNHSI
+392 TGLVYYLNHSI

-413 IIFTTAYSFI
+413 VIFTTAYSFI

-455 SLFDKTTPSWLKAVL
+455 SLFDKATPSWLKAVL

-515 VIAWGA
+515 VVAWGA

-532 YKNKEM
+532 YKNREM

-557 EEKYLLVYIQDL
+557 EEKYLLVYIQDF

-574 SFIFYFLIKQKNYKT
+574 SFVLYFLIKQKSYKT
-589 EVRILNGVFKYLIFA
+589 EVRILNGIFKYLIFA
-604 YSIFFINKVVS
+604 YSIFFINKVVF
-615 DAVTSF
+615 DVVTSF
-621 EAINYGKDV
+621 KMINYGEDI
-630 LFGILLSLFTLRL
+630 FLSLLVSLFVLRTV
-643 ITYKIKKLQ
+643 TYKAKKLQ
-652 DSFSLKFLVIIE
+652 DSFSLKFLIIIE

-672 MFNCVKYI
+672 MINLILYFFGWSSDILKERVPISYI
-680 FGSGEWVEEN
+680 FPFF
-690 LYSRYPP
+690 LP
-697 INFQIYLILLV
+697 ILI
-708 FVNIYLFMVAKNDI
+708 NIYLFMVAKNDI
-722 HLCFFR
+722 HLCFF
-728 EKEKK
+728 KKNEKK
-733 PLWILGESMYF
+733 PLWILGESIYF

-752 RIYEQSNMLFLG
+752 RIYEHSGVLILG

-848 VKESLRDKD
+848 VKESLSDMD

>member
-1 MIDKLKELENL
+1 MIDKIKELENL
-12 ENKYKEIGRINSEIE
+12 ENKYKEIGKLNSEIE

-37 GISREKELLKENE
+37 GISREKKLLEKNE
-50 RLAEDLKAFHEKMK
+50 RLAKDLKVFHEKMK

-117 RLSNYAEEMKRK
+117 RLSNYAEKMKRK

-151 LKKINEKIGNFLEKS
+151 LKKINEKIGHFLEKS

-235 RTQFAKI
+235 RIQFAKI

-364 QGIVLGVSWK
+364 QGIVLGISWK

-413 IIFTTAYSFI
+413 VIFTTAYSFI

-455 SLFDKTTPSWLKAVL
+455 SLFDKTTPSWLKAL
-470 VGTVG
+470 FVGTVG

-485 KDNKVAKIF
+485 KNNKVAKIF

-515 VIAWGA
+515 VVAWGA

-569 MIISF
+569 MIILF
-574 SFIFYFLIKQKNYKT
+574 SFVLYFLIKQKSYKT
-589 EVRILNGVFKYLIFA
+589 EVRILNGIFKYLIFA
-604 YSIFFINKVVS
+604 YSIFFINKVVF
-615 DAVTSF
+615 DVVTSF
-621 EAINYGKDV
+621 ETINYGKDV
-630 LFGILLSLFTLRL
+630 LFGVLFSLFILRTV
-643 ITYKIKKLQ
+643 TYKIKKLQ
-652 DSFSLKFLVIIE
+652 DSFSLRFLVIIE

-672 MFNCVKYI
+672 M
-680 FGSGEWVEEN
+680 
-690 LYSRYPP
+690 
-697 INFQIYLILLV
+697 INFILYISGWSWDIQEEKIPISYLLSLILLI
-708 FVNIYLFMVAKNDI
+708 FVNLYLFIVAKNDI
-722 HLCFFR
+722 HLCFF
-728 EKEKK
+728 KKNEKK
-733 PLWILGESMYF
+733 PLWILGESIYF
-744 LFVANIIL
+744 LCVANIIL
-752 RIYEQSNMLFLG
+752 RIYEHSGVLILG

-775 LCGYLVWKGFRV
+775 LCGYLVWKGFKV

-848 VKESLRDKD
+848 VKESLSDTD

>member
-37 GISREKELLKENE
+37 GISREKELLEENE
-50 RLAEDLKAFHEKMK
+50 RLAKDLKTFHEKMK

-92 NGEIDKFQNILAE
+92 NSEIDKFQNILAE

-137 SHEFSDEADSLRDE
+137 SCEFSDEADALRDE
-151 LKKINEKIGNFLEKS
+151 LKKVNEKIGDFLEKS

-178 EESSVFHNKIKE
+178 EESLVFHNKIKE

-299 LYPMTAGLFI
+299 LYPITAGLFI

-403 HDKITAFFYI
+403 HDKITAFLYI
-413 IIFTTAYSFI
+413 VIFTTAYSFI

-499 GSFILIIPLI
+499 GSFILVIPLI
-509 VPEKFV
+509 VPEEFV
-515 VIAWGA
+515 VVAWGA

-538 RYGTIAIYL
+538 RYGTIVIYL

-557 EEKYLLVYIQDL
+557 EEKFLLVYIQDL

-574 SFIFYFLIKQKNYKT
+574 SFVLYFLIKQKSYKT
-589 EVRILNGVFKYLIFA
+589 EVRILNGIFKYLIFA
-604 YSIFFINKVVS
+604 YSIFFINKVIFNV
-615 DAVTSF
+615 VTSF
-621 EAINYGKDV
+621 EAINYGKDA
-630 LFGILLSLFTLRL
+630 LFCILVSLFVLRTV
-643 ITYKIKKLQ
+643 TYRVKKLQ

-664 IIYLLFIN
+664 IIYLLFMN
-672 MFNCVKYI
+672 MYNFFLYI
-680 FGSGEWVEEN
+680 SGWSWNIQEEKI
-690 LYSRYPP
+690 P
-697 INFQIYLILLV
+697 ISYLLSLILLI
-708 FVNIYLFMVAKNDI
+708 FVNFYLFIVAKNDI
-722 HLCFFR
+722 HLCFF
-728 EKEKK
+728 KKNEKK

-744 LFVANIIL
+744 LFIANIIL

-848 VKESLRDKD
+848 VKESLSDTD

>member
-12 ENKYKEIGRINSEIE
+12 ENKYKKIGKINSEIE

-37 GISREKELLKENE
+37 GISREKELLEENE
-50 RLAEDLKAFHEKMK
+50 RLAKDLKTFHEKMK
-64 VREEEIGRL
+64 VREEEIGKL

-92 NGEIDKFQNILAE
+92 NSEIDKFQNILAE

-129 VKMLERNL
+129 VKMLEKNL

-151 LKKINEKIGNFLEKS
+151 LKKINEKIGDFLEKS
-166 NRKTFENKVFLQ
+166 NRKTFENKTFLQ

-413 IIFTTAYSFI
+413 VIFTTAYSFI

-434 SNIIDYIFLSLNLII
+434 SNIIDYVFLSLNLIV

-455 SLFDKTTPSWLKAVL
+455 SLFDKTTSSWLKAVL

-485 KDNKVAKIF
+485 KDNKVSKIF

-509 VPEKFV
+509 VPEEFV
-515 VIAWGA
+515 VVAWGA

-574 SFIFYFLIKQKNYKT
+574 SFVLYFLIKQKSYKK
-589 EVRILNGVFKYLIFA
+589 EVRILNGIFKYLIFI
-604 YSIFFINKVVS
+604 YSVFFINKVVYNT
-615 DAVTSF
+615 AQKLGFT
-621 EAINYGKDV
+621 NYGKE
-630 LFGILLSLFTLRL
+630 ILLCMLAVVFILRMV
-643 ITYKIKKLQ
+643 TYKIKKLQ

-672 MFNCVKYI
+672 MYNFFLYI
-680 FGSGEWVEEN
+680 SGWSWNIQEEKI
-690 LYSRYPP
+690 P
-697 INFQIYLILLV
+697 ISYLLSLILLI
-708 FVNIYLFMVAKNDI
+708 FVNFYLFIVAKNDI
-722 HLCFFR
+722 HLCFF
-728 EKEKK
+728 KKNEKK
-733 PLWILGESMYF
+733 PLWILEESIYF
-744 LFVANIIL
+744 LCVANIIS
-752 RIYEQSNMLFLG
+752 RIYEHSGVLILG

-775 LCGYLVWKGFRV
+775 LCGYLVWKGFKV

-848 VKESLRDKD
+848 VKESLSDTD

>member
-37 GISREKELLKENE
+37 GISREKELLEENE
-50 RLAEDLKAFHEKMK
+50 RLAKDLKTFHEKMK

-137 SHEFSDEADSLRDE
+137 SCEFSDEADALRDE
-151 LKKINEKIGNFLEKS
+151 LKKVNEKIGDFLEKS

-178 EESSVFHNKIKE
+178 EESLVFHNKIKE

-299 LYPMTAGLFI
+299 LYPITAGLFI

-403 HDKITAFFYI
+403 HDKITAFLYI
-413 IIFTTAYSFI
+413 VIFTTAYSFI

-434 SNIIDYIFLSLNLII
+434 SNIIDYVFLSLNLIV

-455 SLFDKTTPSWLKAVL
+455 SLFDNTTPSWLKAVL

-475 IIYGF
+475 VIYGF

-499 GSFILIIPLI
+499 GSFILVIPLI
-509 VPEKFV
+509 VPEEFV
-515 VIAWGA
+515 VVAWGA

-538 RYGTIAIYL
+538 RYGTIVIYL

-557 EEKYLLVYIQDL
+557 EEKFLLVYIQDL

-574 SFIFYFLIKQKNYKT
+574 SFVLYFLIKQKSYKT
-589 EVRILNGVFKYLIFA
+589 EVRILNGIFKYLIFA
-604 YSIFFINKVVS
+604 YSIFFINKVIFNV
-615 DAVTSF
+615 VTSF
-621 EAINYGKDV
+621 EAINYGKDA
-630 LFGILLSLFTLRL
+630 LFCILVSLFVLRTV
-643 ITYKIKKLQ
+643 TYRVKKLQ

-664 IIYLLFIN
+664 IIYLLFMN
-672 MFNCVKYI
+672 MYNFFLYI
-680 FGSGEWVEEN
+680 SGWSWNIQEEKI
-690 LYSRYPP
+690 P
-697 INFQIYLILLV
+697 ISYLLSLILLI
-708 FVNIYLFMVAKNDI
+708 FVNFYLFIVAKNDI
-722 HLCFFR
+722 HLCFF
-728 EKEKK
+728 KKNEKK

-744 LFVANIIL
+744 LFIANIIL

-848 VKESLRDKD
+848 VKESLSDTD

>member
-12 ENKYKEIGRINSEIE
+12 ENKYREIGKINSEIE

-37 GISREKELLKENE
+37 GISREKELLEENE
-50 RLAEDLKAFHEKMK
+50 RLVKDLKAFHEKMK

-86 AKKVRR
+86 AKKIRR

-137 SHEFSDEADSLRDE
+137 DGEFSEEADSLRDE
-151 LKKINEKIGNFLEKS
+151 LKKINEKIGDFLEKS
-166 NRKTFENKVFLQ
+166 NRKTFENKIFLQ

-264 EKFYQKNKK
+264 ERFYQKNKK

-413 IIFTTAYSFI
+413 VIFTTAYSFI

-509 VPEKFV
+509 VPEEFV
-515 VIAWGA
+515 VVAWGT

-574 SFIFYFLIKQKNYKT
+574 SFVLYFWIKQKNYKT
-589 EVRILNGVFKYLIFA
+589 EVRILNGIFKYLIFA
-604 YSIFFINKVVS
+604 YSIFFINKVIFNV
-615 DAVTSF
+615 VTSF
-621 EAINYGKDV
+621 EAINYGKDA
-630 LFGILLSLFTLRL
+630 LFCILVSLFVLRTV
-643 ITYKIKKLQ
+643 TYRVKKLQ

-672 MFNCVKYI
+672 MFNFILYI
-680 FGSGEWVEEN
+680 SGWSWNIQEEKI
-690 LYSRYPP
+690 P
-697 INFQIYLILLV
+697 ISYLLSLILLI
-708 FVNIYLFMVAKNDI
+708 FVNFYLFIVAKNDI
-722 HLCFFR
+722 HLCFF
-728 EKEKK
+728 KKNEKK
-733 PLWILGESMYF
+733 PLWILGESIYF
-744 LFVANIIL
+744 LCVANIIL
-752 RIYEQSNMLFLG
+752 QIYEHSGVLILG

-775 LCGYLVWKGFRV
+775 LCGYLVWKGFKV

-848 VKESLRDKD
+848 VKESLSTENLKEKD
-857 FGKGEKNEENK
+857 EN

>member
-12 ENKYKEIGRINSEIE
+12 ENKYREIGRINSEIE
-27 SIIANIKNEA
+27 SIIENIKNEA

-50 RLAEDLKAFHEKMK
+50 RLAKDLKAFHEKMK

-92 NGEIDKFQNILAE
+92 NSEIDKFQNILAE

-137 SHEFSDEADSLRDE
+137 DGEFSDEADSLRDE
-151 LKKINEKIGNFLEKS
+151 LKKINEKIGDFLEKS

-201 EREKKRFV
+201 EKEKKRFV

-235 RTQFAKI
+235 RTQFTKI

-249 SSASY
+249 SSVSY

-317 VILSLRYDSQIIGV
+317 VILSLRYDSQVIGV

-381 IFGFVTGVVNM
+381 IFGFITGVINM

-413 IIFTTAYSFI
+413 VIFTTAYSFI

-434 SNIIDYIFLSLNLII
+434 SNIIDYVFLSLNLII

-509 VPEKFV
+509 VPEEFV
-515 VIAWGA
+515 VVAWGA

-557 EEKYLLVYIQDL
+557 EETYLLVYIQDL

-574 SFIFYFLIKQKNYKT
+574 SFVLYFLIKQKSYKT
-589 EVRILNGVFKYLIFA
+589 EVRILNGIFKYLIFT
-604 YSIFFINKVVS
+604 YSIFFINKVVFNI
-615 DAVTSF
+615 VTSF

-630 LFGILLSLFTLRL
+630 LFSVLFSLFILRTV
-643 ITYKIKKLQ
+643 TYKIKKLQ
-652 DSFSLKFLVIIE
+652 DSFSLRFLVIIE

-672 MFNCVKYI
+672 M
-680 FGSGEWVEEN
+680 
-690 LYSRYPP
+690 
-697 INFQIYLILLV
+697 INFFLYISGWSWNIQEEKIPISYLLFLILLI
-708 FVNIYLFMVAKNDI
+708 FVNLYLFIVAKNDI

-728 EKEKK
+728 KNEKK
-733 PLWILGESMYF
+733 PLWILGESIYF
-744 LFVANIIL
+744 LCVANIIL
-752 RIYEQSNMLFLG
+752 RIYEHSGVLILG

-848 VKESLRDKD
+848 VKESLSDKD

>member
-12 ENKYKEIGRINSEIE
+12 ENKYKEIGKLNSKIE

-37 GISREKELLKENE
+37 GISREKELLEENE
-50 RLAEDLKAFHEKMK
+50 RLAKDLKTFHEKIK

-137 SHEFSDEADSLRDE
+137 SHEFSDEADALRDE
-151 LKKINEKIGNFLEKS
+151 LKKVNEKIGDFLEKS

-348 RSNVQIY
+348 KSNVQIY

-413 IIFTTAYSFI
+413 VIFTTAYSFI

-455 SLFDKTTPSWLKAVL
+455 SLFDKATPSWLKAIL

-574 SFIFYFLIKQKNYKT
+574 SFVLYFLIKQKSYKK
-589 EVRILNGVFKYLIFA
+589 EVRILNGIFKYLIFT
-604 YSIFFINKVVS
+604 YSIFFVNKVVFNI
-615 DAVTSF
+615 VTSF

-630 LFGILLSLFTLRL
+630 LFGVLFSLFILRTV
-643 ITYKIKKLQ
+643 TYKIKKLQ
-652 DSFSLKFLVIIE
+652 DSFSLRFLVIIE

-672 MFNCVKYI
+672 M
-680 FGSGEWVEEN
+680 
-690 LYSRYPP
+690 
-697 INFQIYLILLV
+697 INFILYISGWSWNVQEEKIPISYLLSLILLI
-708 FVNIYLFMVAKNDI
+708 FVNLYLFIVAKNDI
-722 HLCFFR
+722 HLCFF
-728 EKEKK
+728 KKNEKK
-733 PLWILGESMYF
+733 PLWILGESIYF
-744 LFVANIIL
+744 LCVANIIL
-752 RIYEQSNMLFLG
+752 RIYEHSGVLILG

-775 LCGYLVWKGFRV
+775 LCGYLVWKGFKV

-848 VKESLRDKD
+848 VKESLSDKD

>member
-50 RLAEDLKAFHEKMK
+50 RLAKDLKAFHEKMK

-137 SHEFSDEADSLRDE
+137 SCEFSDEADSLRDE
-151 LKKINEKIGNFLEKS
+151 LKKIDGKIGDFLEKS
-166 NRKTFENKVFLQ
+166 NRKTFENKIFLQ

-348 RSNVQIY
+348 KSNVQIY

-392 TGLIYYLNHSI
+392 TGLVYYLNYSI

-413 IIFTTAYSFI
+413 VIFTTAYSFI

-509 VPEKFV
+509 VPEEFV

-574 SFIFYFLIKQKNYKT
+574 SFVLYFRIKPKNYKT
-589 EVRILNGVFKYLIFA
+589 EVRILNGIFKYLIFA
-604 YSIFFINKVVS
+604 YSIFFINKVIFNV
-615 DAVTSF
+615 VTSF
-621 EAINYGKDV
+621 EAINYGKDA
-630 LFGILLSLFTLRL
+630 LFCILVSLFVLRTV
-643 ITYKIKKLQ
+643 TYRVKKLQ

-664 IIYLLFIN
+664 IIYLLFMN
-672 MFNCVKYI
+672 MYNFFLYI
-680 FGSGEWVEEN
+680 SGWSWNIQEEKI
-690 LYSRYPP
+690 P
-697 INFQIYLILLV
+697 ISYLLSLILLI
-708 FVNIYLFMVAKNDI
+708 FVNFYLFIVAKNDI
-722 HLCFFR
+722 HLCFF
-728 EKEKK
+728 KKNEKK
-733 PLWILGESMYF
+733 PLWILGESIYF
-744 LFVANIIL
+744 LCVANIIL
-752 RIYEQSNMLFLG
+752 QIYEHSGVLILG

-848 VKESLRDKD
+848 VKESLSTENLKEKD
-857 FGKGEKNEENK
+857 EN

>member
-27 SIIANIKNEA
+27 SIIANIKNDA
-37 GISREKELLKENE
+37 GISREKELLEENE
-50 RLAEDLKAFHEKMK
+50 RLAKNLKAFHEKMK
-64 VREEEIGRL
+64 IREEEIGRL

-86 AKKVRR
+86 AKKVRK

-137 SHEFSDEADSLRDE
+137 SCEFSDEADSLRDE
-151 LKKINEKIGNFLEKS
+151 LKKIDGKIGDFLEKS

-392 TGLIYYLNHSI
+392 TGLVYYLNYSI

-413 IIFTTAYSFI
+413 VIFTTAYSFI

-509 VPEKFV
+509 VLEEFV
-515 VIAWGA
+515 VVAWGA

-574 SFIFYFLIKQKNYKT
+574 SFILYFMIKQKSYKK
-589 EVRILNGVFKYLIFA
+589 EVRVLNGIFKYLIFT
-604 YSIFFINKVVS
+604 YSIFFINKVVFNI
-615 DAVTSF
+615 VTSF

-630 LFGILLSLFTLRL
+630 LFSVLFSLFILRTV
-643 ITYKIKKLQ
+643 TYKIKKLQ
-652 DSFSLKFLVIIE
+652 DSFSLRFLVIIE

-672 MFNCVKYI
+672 M
-680 FGSGEWVEEN
+680 
-690 LYSRYPP
+690 
-697 INFQIYLILLV
+697 INFILYISGWSWNVQEEKIPISYLLSLILLI
-708 FVNIYLFMVAKNDI
+708 FVNLYLFIVAKNDI
-722 HLCFFR
+722 HLCFF
-728 EKEKK
+728 KKNEKK
-733 PLWILGESMYF
+733 PLWILGESIYF

-764 AGLALDIVGLL
+764 AGLVLDIVGLL

-799 GIFFVAKSFLWDFLR
+799 GISFVAKSFLWDFLR

-848 VKESLRDKD
+848 VKGSLSDTD

>member
-12 ENKYKEIGRINSEIE
+12 ENKYREIGRINSEIE

-86 AKKVRR
+86 VKKVRR

-137 SHEFSDEADSLRDE
+137 SCEFSDEADSLRDE
-151 LKKINEKIGNFLEKS
+151 LKKIDGKIGDFLEKS
-166 NRKTFENKVFLQ
+166 NRKTFENKIFLQ

-348 RSNVQIY
+348 KSNVQIY

-392 TGLIYYLNHSI
+392 TGLVYYLNHSI

-413 IIFTTAYSFI
+413 VIFTTAYSFI

-515 VIAWGA
+515 VVAWGA

-574 SFIFYFLIKQKNYKT
+574 SFVLYFLIKQKSYKK
-589 EVRILNGVFKYLIFA
+589 EVRILNGIFKYLIFA
-604 YSIFFINKVVS
+604 YSIFFINKVVF
-615 DAVTSF
+615 DVVTSF
-621 EAINYGKDV
+621 KMINYGEDI
-630 LFGILLSLFTLRL
+630 FLSLLVSLFVLRTV
-643 ITYKIKKLQ
+643 TYKAKKLQ
-652 DSFSLKFLVIIE
+652 DSFSLKFLIIIE

-672 MFNCVKYI
+672 MINLILYFFGWSSDILKERVPISYI
-680 FGSGEWVEEN
+680 FPFF
-690 LYSRYPP
+690 LP
-697 INFQIYLILLV
+697 IL
-708 FVNIYLFMVAKNDI
+708 VNIYLFMVAKNDI
-722 HLCFFR
+722 HLCFF
-728 EKEKK
+728 KKNEKK
-733 PLWILGESMYF
+733 PLWILGESIYF
-744 LFVANIIL
+744 LCVANIIL
-752 RIYEQSNMLFLG
+752 RIYEHSGVLILG

-848 VKESLRDKD
+848 VKESLSDTD

>member
-37 GISREKELLKENE
+37 GISREKELLEENE
-50 RLAEDLKAFHEKMK
+50 RLAKDLKTFHEKMK

-92 NGEIDKFQNILAE
+92 NGEIDKFQNILAQ

-151 LKKINEKIGNFLEKS
+151 LKKINEKIGDFLEKS
-166 NRKTFENKVFLQ
+166 NKKTFENKVFLQ
-178 EESSVFHNKIKE
+178 EESLVFHNKIKE

-235 RTQFAKI
+235 RTQFVKI

-342 AYIWVN
+342 AYVWVN

-392 TGLIYYLNHSI
+392 AGLVYYLNHSI

-413 IIFTTAYSFI
+413 VIFTTAYSFI

-434 SNIIDYIFLSLNLII
+434 SNIIDYVFLSLNLII

-509 VPEKFV
+509 VPEEFV
-515 VIAWGA
+515 VVAWGA

-569 MIISF
+569 MMISF
-574 SFIFYFLIKQKNYKT
+574 SFVLYFLIKQKNYKT
-589 EVRILNGVFKYLIFA
+589 EVRILNGIFKYLIFT
-604 YSIFFINKVVS
+604 YSIFFVNKVVFNI
-615 DAVTSF
+615 VTSF

-630 LFGILLSLFTLRL
+630 LFGVLFSLFILRTV
-643 ITYKIKKLQ
+643 TYKIKKLQ
-652 DSFSLKFLVIIE
+652 DSFSLRFLVIIE

-672 MFNCVKYI
+672 M
-680 FGSGEWVEEN
+680 
-690 LYSRYPP
+690 
-697 INFQIYLILLV
+697 INFILYISGWSWNIQEEKIPISYLLSLILLI
-708 FVNIYLFMVAKNDI
+708 FVNFYLFIVSKNDI
-722 HLCFFR
+722 HLCFF
-728 EKEKK
+728 KKNEKK
-733 PLWILGESMYF
+733 PLWILEESIYF
-744 LFVANIIL
+744 LCVANIIL
-752 RIYEQSNMLFLG
+752 RIYEHSGVLILG

-799 GIFFVAKSFLWDFLR
+799 GIFFVAKSFLLDFLR

-848 VKESLRDKD
+848 VKESLSDKD